1 MGILPIKF
9 LAGVVFYSVMA
20 KVILS
25 AKDASFELQ
34 HKTLF
39 KELNLIIKQGERI
52 GLIGKNGS
60 GKSTLLK
67 LLAGQVEATK
77 GSIDTKGSSYYLPQ
91 LDFSL
96 LGSTDKIEEYV
107 SRQGVRWSAL
117 NAGIRTWFKENEIK
131 PNQKLQTLSGG
142 EMMKLNLAIAEAHNP
157 DLLLLD
163 EPTNHLD
170 AEGIDIL
177 KKFLAIFPGAFIVVS
192 HDPFFLDLVVN
203 HIWELEEG
211 SIAEYGGNYTH
222 YADQKRFK
230 KDARERDYTATKK
243 KLKKVKKSIEAEQK
257 RADRSKRVG
266 RKEVFANNM
275 PPVLKG
281 FYANQASG
289 TAGKQGKKLRKIM
302 AERDEHASTLKKEKQ
317 RPLRFILDHDTSGA
331 RKTLFTISG
340 GTLGVAE
347 KTLVEDID
355 LRIVYGDRLV
365 LVGKNGSGKSS
376 LVKSIA
382 GEDTAVKLMGN
393 IKRSPDAR
401 VVYVDQKYQIIDPN
415 LTLIENVE
423 KYNPELTNEEV
434 RRQLGRF
441 LFYKEEDARKK
452 AGVLSGGEA
461 ARLVFA
467 MVTAGSVDLLVLDEP
482 TNNLDIETLD
492 IIADAL
498 KDFSG
503 ALMVISHNIHFLE
516 RIGIDTALIIN
527 KKKLK
532 TMRSSP
538 AEPEAFYNEMVSS
551 MSS

>member
-1 MGILPIKF
+1 
-9 LAGVVFYSVMA
+9 MA

-25 AKDASFELQ
+25 AKDTSFELQ

-39 KELNLIIKQGERI
+39 KELNLTIKEGDRI
-52 GLIGKNGS
+52 GLVGKNGS

-67 LLAGQVEATK
+67 LLAGQIETTRGVIEN
-77 GSIDTKGSSYYLPQ
+77 KGSSYYLPQ

-96 LGSTDKIEEYV
+96 FGSTDKIEEYV
-107 SRQGVRWSAL
+107 FRQGVNWSAL
-117 NAGIRTWFKENEIK
+117 NAKLRKWFKENEIK
-131 PNQKLQTLSGG
+131 PDQKLQTLSGG
-142 EMMKLNLAIAEAHNP
+142 ELMKLNLAIAEAHNP
-157 DLLLLD
+157 NLLLLD

-177 KKFLAIFPGAFIVVS
+177 KKFLTTFPGAFIIVS
-192 HDPFFLDLVVN
+192 HDPFFLNLVVN

-211 SIAEYGGNYTH
+211 AVAEYGGNYTH
-222 YADQKRFK
+222 YADQKQFK

-302 AERDEHASTLKKEKQ
+302 AQRDEKASTLKKEKQ
-317 RPLRFILDHDTSGA
+317 RPLRFVIDHDTSGA
-331 RKTLFTISG
+331 RKTLIAINDG
-340 GTLGVAE
+340 VLGVAE
-347 KTLVEDID
+347 KTLIENID

-365 LVGKNGSGKSS
+365 LVGKNGSGKST
-376 LVKSIA
+376 LAKSIA
-382 GEDTAVKLMGN
+382 GEDAVVELGGYV
-393 IKRSPDAR
+393 KRSPDAG
-401 VVYVDQKYQIIDPN
+401 VVYVDQKYQIIAPN

-423 KYNPELTNEEV
+423 KYNPKLTHEEV

-498 KDFSG
+498 KDFAG
-503 ALMVISHNIHFLE
+503 ALVIISHNIHFLK
-516 RIGIDTALIIN
+516 RIGIDTALIID

>member
-9 LAGVVFYSVMA
+9 PISVVFYSVMA

-25 AKDASFELQ
+25 AKDTSFELQ

-39 KELNLIIKQGERI
+39 KGLNLTVKQGDRV
-52 GLIGKNGS
+52 GLVGKNGS

-67 LLAGQVEATK
+67 LLAGQLEATK
-77 GSIDTKGSSYYLPQ
+77 GVITTKGSSYYLPQ

-96 LGSTDKIEEYV
+96 FGSTDKIEEYV
-107 SRQGVRWSAL
+107 SRQGVKWSAL
-117 NAGIRTWFKENEIK
+117 NTGFRKWFKENEIK
-131 PNQKLQTLSGG
+131 PEQKLQTLSGG
-142 EMMKLNLAIAEAHNP
+142 EMMKLNLAIAETHNP

-170 AEGIDIL
+170 AGGIDIL
-177 KKFLAIFPGAFIVVS
+177 KKFLTTFSGIFIIVS
-192 HDPFFLDLVVN
+192 HDPFFLDLIVN

-211 SIAEYGGNYTH
+211 AVAEYGGNYTH
-222 YADQKRFK
+222 YADQKQFK

-243 KLKKVKKSIEAEQK
+243 KLRKVKKSIEAERK
-257 RADRSKRVG
+257 RTDRSRRVG

-281 FYANQASG
+281 FYANKASG

-302 AERDEHASTLKKEKQ
+302 TQRDEQAASLQKEKQ

-331 RKTLFTISG
+331 RRTLIAIND
-340 GTLGVAE
+340 GTLGVPE
-347 KTLVEDID
+347 KTLIDDID
-355 LRIVYGDRLV
+355 LRIVYGDRMV

-376 LVKSIA
+376 LAKSIA
-382 GEDTAVKLMGN
+382 GEDAAVELVGYV
-393 IKRSPDAR
+393 KRSPSAR

-423 KYNPELTNEEV
+423 KYNPKLLNEEV

-503 ALMVISHNIHFLE
+503 ALIVISHNVHFLE
-516 RIGIDTALIIN
+516 RIGIDTALIID

-538 AEPEAFYNEMVSS
+538 SEPEAFYNEMVSS
-551 MSS
+551 TSS